1 VVLDKYTIIEAE
13 RSRVFY
19 NWFQCFSPYDVE
31 RELKDCGFAIERYYS
46 DVAGTPFSSH
56 NREFAV
62 VAKKTIAD
70 TEQANPVDG
79 LQPPLIRRRS
89 E

>member
-19 NWFQCFSPYDVE
+19 NWFQCFSPDDVE
-31 RELKDCGFAIERYYS
+31 REFKDCGFAIERYYS

-62 VAKKTIAD
+62 VAKKNSRYRTG
-70 TEQANPVDG
+70 NPVDG